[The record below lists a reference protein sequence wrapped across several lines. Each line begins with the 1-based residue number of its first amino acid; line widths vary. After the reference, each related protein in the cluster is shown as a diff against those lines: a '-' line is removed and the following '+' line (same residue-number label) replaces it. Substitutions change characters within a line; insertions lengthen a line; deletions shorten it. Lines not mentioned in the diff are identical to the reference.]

1 MPNVAVGTDDV
12 AARAVRDAVAVRA
25 DCAIV
30 VALRAGVGTLVAARA
45 LRADVVFVVDA
56 AARPVG
62 ETARVADVVAARPV
76 DMVVFVRPDVSV
88 RLLIVLVVVMF
99 FARDVAPPTP
109 ARATDALSRTAASAA
124 PMQNKHP
131 AIKGSIFFIPVIIY
145 NDNKNMNFR
154 ARDISHNLPT
164 KNPAC
169 ARD

>member
-1 MPNVAVGTDDV
+1 MPNVAVWTDVV

-25 DCAIV
+25 DCAMV
-30 VALRAGVGTLVAARA
+30 VALRAGVGALVAARA
-45 LRADVVFVVDA
+45 LRADVVVAAVRAVV
-56 AARPVG
+56 
-62 ETARVADVVAARPV
+62 ETLRAADVVAARPV
-76 DMVVFVRPDVSV
+76 DMVVFVRPDVSA
-88 RLLIVLVVVMF
+88 RLLIVLVVVVF

-154 ARDISHNLPT
+154 ARDISQNLPT
-164 KNPAC
+164 KNPA
-169 ARD
+169 